1 MRIKRIMA
9 FVVDTFIV
17 SLMSSFIV
25 LMPIFN
31 YDTNKQN
38 DILVEYIDKVT
49 SVGSGVLDEEEMFS
63 VMYNYA
69 SEGLILNI
77 VSTTLTFIYFG
88 IIGFFMGGNTI
99 GKRLMRIKVVSENE
113 DELNPSLY
121 ILREVL
127 LLGIIF
133 KILGIAVTLL
143 IKDIS
148 TWYSV
153 YNMISNLSM
162 LVSFMIY
169 GFIIF
174 RDDGRGLH
182 DLIGKTKVVSASE
195 NLILQDC

>member
-182 DLIGKTKVVSASE
+182 DLIGKTKVVSAS
-195 NLILQDC
+195 

>member
-1 MRIKRIMA
+1 
-9 FVVDTFIV
+9 
-17 SLMSSFIV
+17 
-25 LMPIFN
+25 
-31 YDTNKQN
+31 
-38 DILVEYIDKVT
+38 
-49 SVGSGVLDEEEMFS
+49 
-63 VMYNYA
+63 
-69 SEGLILNI
+69 
-77 VSTTLTFIYFG
+77 
-88 IIGFFMGGNTI
+88 MGGNTI

-182 DLIGKTKVVSASE
+182 DLIGKTKVVSAS
-195 NLILQDC
+195 